1 MYVMCNSKSSKCKML
16 ALWTHHKGCPSNRI
30 CGPINLR
37 IPECL
42 NVCLNG
48 GSGDEMASGEC
59 PIHNIIRNLSWGHQ
73 CDLALGPGASENG
86 LGWVSRRP

>member
-1 MYVMCNSKSSKCKML
+1 MSCAIARSLNARCWLFGRITKVVL
-16 ALWTHHKGCPSNRI
+16 ANTI
-30 CGPINLR
+30 CGQINLR

-42 NVCLNG
+42 NVCLNS

-73 CDLALGPGASENG
+73 CHLASGPGASENG
-86 LGWVSRRP
+86 LGWMSRRP